1 MGNNMRAERARRGL
15 TQAELA
21 DALGVVTTSV
31 VRWESGASEPDTRN
45 LIRMSRLYGCTPE
58 YLLDLVDEPHK
69 ELDSTLI

>member
-21 DALGVVTTSV
+21 DALGVVAMSV